1 MISISTYISLA
12 LLLIV
17 TMATYSLH
25 SSLDSVRKEIK
36 ELKKQLKETQK

>member
-1 MISISTYISLA
+1 MISTSTYISFA

-36 ELKKQLKETQK
+36 ELKKQLKEIQK